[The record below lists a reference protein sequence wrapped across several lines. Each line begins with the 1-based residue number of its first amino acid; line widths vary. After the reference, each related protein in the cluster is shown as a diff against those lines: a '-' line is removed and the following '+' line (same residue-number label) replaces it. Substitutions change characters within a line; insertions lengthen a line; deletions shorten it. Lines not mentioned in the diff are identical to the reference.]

1 MMNRLQIVTACA
13 VFCLASLV
21 LGCKTYY
28 ENTGLRLRAGNIKA
42 PLEISE
48 PTSSTNAK
56 FLFMM
61 DGTDVYVAKGYW
73 VEVDYS
79 AASSGTWLT
88 SAMTQSVYV
97 VVSPTN
103 GTSKVLK

>member
-1 MMNRLQIVTACA
+1 MRRLRIVTACA

-21 LGCKTYY
+21 FGCKTYY
-28 ENTGLRLRAGNIKA
+28 ENAGLRLRAGNVKA

-56 FLFMM
+56 FMFMM
-61 DGTDVYVAKGYW
+61 DGTDVYVAKGYC
-73 VEVDYS
+73 VEVEYS
-79 AASSGTWLT
+79 AVSSGTWLT

-103 GTSKVLK
+103 GTSKASK

>member
-1 MMNRLQIVTACA
+1 MNRLRTVTACA
-13 VFCLASLV
+13 AFCLASLV

-28 ENTGLRLRAGNIKA
+28 ENAGLRLRTGNIKA

-56 FLFMM
+56 FMFMM

>member
-1 MMNRLQIVTACA
+1 MRRLQIVACIA
-13 VFCLASLV
+13 LGLSFLV
-21 LGCKTYY
+21 AGCKTYY
-28 ENTGLRLRAGNIKA
+28 ENAGLRLRAGNIKA

-48 PTSSTNAK
+48 PTSSTTAK
-56 FLFMM
+56 FMFMM

-103 GTSKVLK
+103 GTSKVSR